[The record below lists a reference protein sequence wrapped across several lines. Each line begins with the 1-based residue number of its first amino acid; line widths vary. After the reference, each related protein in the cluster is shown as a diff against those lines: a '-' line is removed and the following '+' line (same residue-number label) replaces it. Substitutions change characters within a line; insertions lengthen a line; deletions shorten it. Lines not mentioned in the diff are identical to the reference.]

1 MSSAIQIWG
10 GTRNETELG
19 TGKLRDVSSRTSI
32 MHYVTLPS
40 RVVGAS
46 PMIRAEMFCEF
57 VAFDISTSG
66 AKHCWSCAAGG

>member
-1 MSSAIQIWG
+1 
-10 GTRNETELG
+10 
-19 TGKLRDVSSRTSI
+19 

-40 RVVGAS
+40 RVVDAS
-46 PMIRAEMFCEF
+46 RMILRADMFCEF